1 MSKPVW
7 IVDDD
12 QAIRWV
18 LEKALARAEMPTR
31 SFSQAGDVLEALEQE
46 TPSALVSDIRM
57 PGGSGLDLL
66 RQIKERHPRLPVIV
80 MTAFADLDSTVSAF
94 QGGAFDYLAKPFD
107 VNEAVALIERAVQE
121 STPQEK
127 AGVMGEGGQAA
138 PSNERWVMTQSASPA
153 MQEVFRAIGRL
164 SQSKVTV
171 LITGESG
178 TGKELVARALH
189 GHGARAG
196 GPFVALNAAAIPRDL
211 LEAELFGHERGAFT
225 GANTLRRGRFEE
237 ANGGTLFLDEIGDM
251 PIELQTRLLRVLA
264 EGSFYRVG
272 GAQPVRVDVRIVAAT
287 HQPLEQRVEQGKFRE
302 DLFHRLNVIRLR
314 LPPLRER
321 TEDIPA
327 LANHFLAAS
336 ARSLGVPVKRL
347 TPDAMSILA
356 RFDFPGNV
364 RQLENFCHWLTVM
377 APGQIIER
385 ADLPPEIRA
394 MELERR
400 DMRDEGGANP
410 GFSAEPSNGIGM
422 EPGSSDPAVSG
433 AAGRGAFPASPAAP
447 TYTAPGAPAVE
458 TGVADWQ
465 MALLR
470 EAQQRLARGEP
481 AVMATLTRQFERILL
496 QTALDASRGR
506 RVEAASRLGIG
517 RNTITRKLR
526 ELGIE
531 D

>member
-1 MSKPVW
+1 MTKPVW

-18 LEKALARAEMPTR
+18 LEKALARASIPTR
-31 SFSQAGDVLEALEQE
+31 SFAQAADVLAALDTA
-46 TPSALVSDIRM
+46 TPAALVSDIRM

-107 VNEAVALIERAVQE
+107 VNEAVSLIERALQE
-121 STPQEK
+121 SAPQDER
-127 AGVMGEGGQAA
+127 AGEGGEAA
-138 PSNERWVMTQSASPA
+138 QSNERWMMTQSSSTA

-164 SQSKVTV
+164 AQSKVTV

-237 ANGGTLFLDEIGDM
+237 AHGGTLFLDEIGDM

-287 HQPLEQRVEQGKFRE
+287 HQPLEQRVEQGLFRE

-321 TEDIPA
+321 IEDIPA
-327 LANHFLAAS
+327 LASHFLAAS

-347 TPDAMSILA
+347 TPDAVAVLT

-377 APGQIIER
+377 APGQTVER

-394 MELERR
+394 MELQPQTAVNGMLAVHGGFLPAAGPAKTAALAVPGRA
-400 DMRDEGGANP
+400 DGGA
-410 GFSAEPSNGIGM
+410 S
-422 EPGSSDPAVSG
+422 
-433 AAGRGAFPASPAAP
+433 
-447 TYTAPGAPAVE
+447 
-458 TGVADWQ
+458 DWQ
-465 MALLR
+465 AALLR
-470 EAQQRLARGEP
+470 EAQQRLERGEP

-496 QTALDASRGR
+496 QSALDASRGR

-526 ELGIE
+526 DLGIDE
-531 D
+531 

>member
-12 QAIRWV
+12 QGIRWV
-18 LEKALARAEMPTR
+18 LEKALARASVPTR
-31 SFSQAGDVLEALEQE
+31 SFSQAADVLAALDTD
-46 TPSALVSDIRM
+46 TPAALVSDIRM
-57 PGGSGLDLL
+57 PGGNGLDLL

-107 VNEAVALIERAVQE
+107 VNEAVSLIERAVQE
-121 STPQEK
+121 SAPQDDRP
-127 AGVMGEGGQAA
+127 GEGEGDAA
-138 PSNERWVMTQSASPA
+138 QNNERWMMTQSSSTA

-164 SQSKVTV
+164 AQSKVTV

-178 TGKELVARALH
+178 IGKELVARALH

-237 ANGGTLFLDEIGDM
+237 AHGGTLFLDEIGDM

-287 HQPLEQRVEQGKFRE
+287 HQPLEQRVEQGLFRE

-321 TEDIPA
+321 VEDIPA
-327 LANHFLAAS
+327 LATHFLAAS

-347 TPDAMSILA
+347 TPDAVAVLT

-377 APGQIIER
+377 ASGQIIER

-394 MELERR
+394 MEVQPPAALNGV
-400 DMRDEGGANP
+400 MAVQGG
-410 GFSAEPSNGIGM
+410 F
-422 EPGSSDPAVSG
+422 PAATPASMAPAIAAPVQ
-433 AAGRGAFPASPAAP
+433 AGRIDASAS
-447 TYTAPGAPAVE
+447 
-458 TGVADWQ
+458 DWQ
-465 MALLR
+465 AALLR
-470 EAQQRLARGEP
+470 EAQQRLERGEP

-496 QTALDASRGR
+496 QSALDASRGR

-526 ELGIE
+526 ELGI
-531 D
+531 DD